1 MRQSFTFFL
10 ILFFSIAYSQD
21 KPKEEYRTFKD
32 TRVINTQSAETLPA
46 RKMDF
51 RVSHRFGDLAGSNG
65 GWPNFYGLEDAA
77 DVLIGID
84 YGITDR
90 LTVGLNR
97 SKGAGPL
104 TQLVNGTLKFKLVS
118 QSVEEGAPFTLSVLG
133 GTSLSTVSRIDDPN
147 ILTSFPRT
155 IHRLIYNTQLLFAR
169 KFSEGFSLQIS
180 PGYVYRN
187 LVLDNDENGLFNL
200 GFAARLQITKVF
212 GVIVDTTIP
221 FSELR
226 TSEEGFYIPL
236 GFGLEID
243 TGGHVFQ
250 INLTNATG
258 LAPTDYIPN
267 TRSNWL
273 DGEFRLG
280 FTISRLFNL

>member
-65 GWPNFYGLEDAA
+65 GWPTFYGLEDAA

>member
-1 MRQSFTFFL
+1 MRLSITFFL
-10 ILFFSIAYSQD
+10 ILFFTCVYSQD
-21 KPKEEYRTFKD
+21 KPKKEYRTFKD

-65 GWPNFYGLEDAA
+65 GWPTFYGLEDAA

-97 SKGAGPL
+97 SMGAGPL

-169 KFSEGFSLQIS
+169 KFSERFSLQIS

-212 GVIVDTTIP
+212 GLIVDTTIP

-226 TSEEGFYIPL
+226 TTEEGFYIPL

-250 INLTNATG
+250 VNLTNATG